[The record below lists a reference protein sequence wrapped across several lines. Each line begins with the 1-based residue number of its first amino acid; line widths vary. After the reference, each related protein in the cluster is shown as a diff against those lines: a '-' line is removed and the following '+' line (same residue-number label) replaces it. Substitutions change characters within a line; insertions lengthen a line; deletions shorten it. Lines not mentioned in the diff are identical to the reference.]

1 MILWS
6 ILDGLNPLLPFAVYF
21 AVMFY
26 LSCMPY
32 VVYLCLLYAFILL
45 VYFSAEFKSR
55 FEGSSRPFSM
65 IDSM

>member
-45 VYFSAEFKSR
+45 VYLALSLKADLKALQDLFL
-55 FEGSSRPFSM
+55 
-65 IDSM
+65 